1 MKILNLSRDFFYVG
15 ACDIFYFYGYL
26 AVFNMASDKL
36 EESIR
41 RFSVLV
47 NKGLDLIGYHNDQ
60 IKFRAQQVPRSY
72 QTAHDTM
79 NGILNLPV
87 DVLVAG
93 SRAEGVPFH
102 SDLDLQLVYRT
113 VVCLERGHCEEGLTV
128 LETDFGGCPP
138 GYTRLRVYRIEPDIL
153 GLLIDQCL
161 VEKERLLQKETF
173 LSSLKFLNVLC
184 RGLSQTDTHLSFTR
198 IADRDT
204 NGPAFS
210 FKLNFENP
218 FLKMTYF
225 MDVDAVPAL
234 SVHLPRLLD
243 EWANRKREHDWP
255 PADVI
260 NDVASTVGV
269 VVPVSLKES
278 KHAQLEW
285 RICLT
290 QADNKLLASFSESQI
305 KLYVLLK
312 MVKRDIIDKVSSGL
326 TSFMLKNVVCWMC
339 EGLPST
345 RFTPEHHVYRL
356 RNALYFLRECLLDSH
371 LPCYMIPQRN
381 LLIGKLEDH
390 NKYKITKLL
399 SDILTSNG
407 GYLLQCGK
415 LLKGMSFVYRHPG
428 VSRNA
433 VYLRNRFERLL
444 LYVGLKMALKPHVL
458 LHKDS
463 FLLMFYEVF
472 ADREIFETMCA
483 VANTIGIENL
493 WRFLS
498 PRTNTVYLPVIN
510 EIMML

>member
-1 MKILNLSRDFFYVG
+1 M
-15 ACDIFYFYGYL
+15 
-26 AVFNMASDKL
+26 FNMASYTL

-41 RFSVLV
+41 RYSVLV

-60 IKFRAQQVPRSY
+60 IKFRAQQLSRSY
-72 QTAHDTM
+72 QNINDTV
-79 NGILNLPV
+79 NGILNTTV
-87 DVLVAG
+87 DMLVAG

-102 SDLDLQLVYRT
+102 SDIDLQLIYKNA
-113 VVCLERGHCEEGLTV
+113 VCLERGHCEEGLTV

-153 GLLIDQCL
+153 GLIISQCL

-184 RGLSQTDTHLSFTR
+184 RGFSLTDTHLSFTR

-210 FKLNFENP
+210 FKFNWDNP

-260 NDVASTVGV
+260 NDVSSTVGV

-285 RICLT
+285 RICFT
-290 QADNKLLASFSESQI
+290 QADNKLMASLSESQI

-326 TSFMLKNVVCWMC
+326 TSFMLKNVVCWVC

-356 RNALYFLRECLLDSH
+356 RNALYFLRQCLLDSH
-371 LPCYMIPQRN
+371 LPCYMIPQRD
-381 LLIGKLEDH
+381 LLIGKLEGH
-390 NKYKITKLL
+390 NKYKIIKLL

-415 LLKGMSFVYRHPG
+415 LLKGMAFVYRHPG
-428 VSRNA
+428 VARNA
-433 VYLRNRFERLL
+433 IYLRNTFERLL
-444 LYVGLKMALKPHVL
+444 LHVGLKMALKPHVL
-458 LHKDS
+458 LHRDS
-463 FLLMFYEVF
+463 LLLMFYEVF
-472 ADREIFETMCA
+472 ADQEIFEAMCA
-483 VANTIGIENL
+483 VVNLIGIENL
-493 WRFLS
+493 FRLLN
-498 PRTNTVYLPVIN
+498 PRTSRDYLPVIN